1 MNPRYVRTMVD
12 RLLSDLERNPRIGRP
27 RSWMGRFGR
36 PLGLGLAMGIGS
48 VTGCSGDSSS
58 PLGEPHDAADAVT
71 QKADTLP
78 PTADAYGIVADVA
91 GSDIPNALPEVDAAY
106 GIAPDRAPPA
116 DTRDA
121 LPIAPDAY
129 GLADLT
135 PRDALP
141 FPHDAYGTT
150 ADANDGA
157 PPAADGGIDGGGI
170 DGGIDGVDRG

>member
-12 RLLSDLERNPRIGRP
+12 RLLSDLERDPRIGRP

-36 PLGLGLAMGIGS
+36 PLGLGLAMGIGGI
-48 VTGCSGDSSS
+48 TGCSGD
-58 PLGEPHDAADAVT
+58 
-71 QKADTLP
+71 TLP
-78 PTADAYGIVADVA
+78 STADAYGIAADVA

-150 ADANDGA
+150 ADAPDSA

-170 DGGIDGVDRG
+170 DGGIDGGGRG